1 MNPLPNLRFSG
12 TCLYRTFLSLCV
24 HLWLK
29 ISPPIFQALNWE
41 KICIL
46 YSDKYS
52 IFVVACLN
60 SSCFSWFLNFMTEIG
75 FFYIMKYVQ
84 GSCGAHLYILGS
96 KQMGHEADKLIT
108 YFSVM
113 LRLRMHGAV
122 PPLSSWHGAYLST
135 QSTSLFIF
143 TLYEKRKWS
152 ILPCA

>member
-1 MNPLPNLRFSG
+1 
-12 TCLYRTFLSLCV
+12 
-24 HLWLK
+24 
-29 ISPPIFQALNWE
+29 
-41 KICIL
+41 
-46 YSDKYS
+46 
-52 IFVVACLN
+52 
-60 SSCFSWFLNFMTEIG
+60 MTEIG

-135 QSTSLFIF
+135 QSTSLSVF